1 MAPQVMHR
9 CLAVISSWFILAL
22 HRSHYVCLGARVPP
36 TKCSNSGDVCSSQLP
51 GVAPFLLGVRQRRSS
66 ARVRARGK
74 SVNIM
79 FIIRIWQNREYL
91 CISMRYVITACLR
104 LFLPWAK
111 HKMLWSESAN
121 TPPARP
127 HLGVGLV
134 QPHTHPHPKILPPG
148 TPVFIISLTGEKY
161 GRQTQT

>member
-1 MAPQVMHR
+1 M
-9 CLAVISSWFILAL
+9 ISSWFILAP
-22 HRSHYVCLGARVPP
+22 HRSHYVCLGAQVPP

-66 ARVRARGK
+66 ARVRVRGK

-79 FIIRIWQNREYL
+79 FIIRIWQNLDYL

-127 HLGVGLV
+127 YLGVGLV

>member
-79 FIIRIWQNREYL
+79 FIIRIWQKCVLAIKIWGFSVCDKCSTILSGSKTQDVVVGNRQ
-91 CISMRYVITACLR
+91 
-104 LFLPWAK
+104 
-111 HKMLWSESAN
+111 
-121 TPPARP
+121 TPPGPATLRGRSCTTP
-127 HLGVGLV
+127 HA
-134 QPHTHPHPKILPPG
+134 PSPENFAPRHPR
-148 TPVFIISLTGEKY
+148 VY
-161 GRQTQT
+161 Y

>member
-9 CLAVISSWFILAL
+9 CLAVVRSWLILAS
-22 HRSHYVCLGARVPP
+22 HRSHYVCLGAYVSP
-36 TKCSNSGDVCSSQLP
+36 TSCSNLGDVCSSQLP

-74 SVNIM
+74 NVNIM
-79 FIIRIWQNREYL
+79 FIMRILQNLDYL

-104 LFLPWAK
+104 LFLPRAK
-111 HKMLWSESAN
+111 HKMLWSGIAK
-121 TPPARP
+121 TPPARAY
-127 HLGVGLV
+127 LGVGLV
-134 QPHTHPHPKILPPG
+134 QLNTHPHPKILPPG
-148 TPVFIISLTGEKY
+148 TPVFIISLTGENY

>member
-1 MAPQVMHR
+1 M
-9 CLAVISSWFILAL
+9 ISSWFILAP
-22 HRSHYVCLGARVPP
+22 HRSHYVCLGAQVPP
-36 TKCSNSGDVCSSQLP
+36 TKCSNLGDVCSSQLP

-66 ARVRARGK
+66 ARVRVRGK

-79 FIIRIWQNREYL
+79 FIMRIWQNLDYL

-121 TPPARP
+121 TPPGPAIPRGRSCTTP
-127 HLGVGLV
+127 HAPSP
-134 QPHTHPHPKILPPG
+134 QNFAPG
-148 TPVFIISLTGEKY
+148 TPVFIISLTGENY

>member
-66 ARVRARGK
+66 ARVRVRGK

-79 FIIRIWQNREYL
+79 FIIRIWQKCVL
-91 CISMRYVITACLR
+91 AIKIWGFSVCDKCLTI
-104 LFLPWAK
+104 LSGSKTQDVVVGIGK
-111 HKMLWSESAN
+111 H
-121 TPPARP
+121 
-127 HLGVGLV
+127 
-134 QPHTHPHPKILPPG
+134 PPG
-148 TPVFIISLTGEKY
+148 PAIPRGRSCTTPHAPSPQNFAPRHPRVY
-161 GRQTQT
+161 Y

>member
-9 CLAVISSWFILAL
+9 CLAVISSWFILAP
-22 HRSHYVCLGARVPP
+22 HRSHYVCLGAKVPP

-66 ARVRARGK
+66 ARLRARGK

-79 FIIRIWQNREYL
+79 FIMRIWQNLDYL

-104 LFLPWAK
+104 LFLPRAK
-111 HKMLWSESAN
+111 HKMLWSGIGKH
-121 TPPARP
+121 PPDPARP
-127 HLGVGLV
+127 GGVLV

>member
-9 CLAVISSWFILAL
+9 CLAVISSWFILAP
-22 HRSHYVCLGARVPP
+22 HRSHYVCLGAKVPP

-66 ARVRARGK
+66 ARVRVRGK

-79 FIIRIWQNREYL
+79 FIMRIWQKCVL
-91 CISMRYVITACLR
+91 AIKIWGFSVCDKCLTI
-104 LFLPWAK
+104 LSGSKTQDVVVGIGK
-111 HKMLWSESAN
+111 H
-121 TPPARP
+121 PPDPARP
-127 HLGVGLV
+127 GGVLV

>member
-22 HRSHYVCLGARVPP
+22 HRSHYVCLGAKVPP

-66 ARVRARGK
+66 ARVRVRGK

-79 FIIRIWQNREYL
+79 FIIRIWQKCVLAIKIWGFSVCDKCLTILSGSKTQDVVVGIGKHPPRPGSTRG
-91 CISMRYVITACLR
+91 CACT
-104 LFLPWAK
+104 
-111 HKMLWSESAN
+111 
-121 TPPARP
+121 TPHAPSPQNFAPR
-127 HLGVGLV
+127 
-134 QPHTHPHPKILPPG
+134 HPR
-148 TPVFIISLTGEKY
+148 VY
-161 GRQTQT
+161 Y